1 MKHKH
6 KWQFVR
12 NYELVKY
19 GKGKDDYIEL
29 TMSRENKEIFK
40 EVKEYAEFICECG
53 KVRVVEVKR

>member
-29 TMSRENKEIFK
+29 TMSRENKEILEK
-40 EVKEYAEFICECG
+40 TKKYL
-53 KVRVVEVKR
+53 KK